1 MRIRMHSFT
10 FYIRFYSH
18 PIAFP
23 LFTILPSI
31 CNLHELPD
39 STGFYI
45 LLLLLLF
52 PFARCFLLLIVVGA
66 ISLRCG
72 KWSSTS
78 SGEDLWCYIMADCGE
93 VDMAIIIMPSN
104 RSRIQGMLCMTG
116 WGGGIRWSSV
126 VREMIHIY
134 IYMQCMYYMH
144 GCMSLITIT
153 NHYNRIKLHLS
164 ICDSSRQRSE
174 KKSRKKKCISSVL
187 RCHSYPIQNEY
198 ACLECASP
206 SSTSTS
212 LLRWFKM
219 HTHRIMVHVGQH
231 IPCFL
236 SFKCAQRQSAYRKT
250 IELCMHSF
258 ILFSLFNEWRAR
270 TQTRPTSVMG
280 HKWCVCVCMLAHKH
294 TYYMDK
300 RFECIANR
308 AAIGY
313 WWRTF

>member
-1 MRIRMHSFT
+1 MKSIKLFERLKDSQNLMRIRMHSFT

-116 WGGGIRWSSV
+116 WGGGHSV
-126 VREMIHIY
+126 IVCRTRDDTYIHIHA
-134 IYMQCMYYMH
+134 MYVLYARMH
-144 GCMSLITIT
+144 VTNNDYKSL
-153 NHYNRIKLHLS
+153 
-164 ICDSSRQRSE
+164 
-174 KKSRKKKCISSVL
+174 
-187 RCHSYPIQNEY
+187 
-198 ACLECASP
+198 
-206 SSTSTS
+206 
-212 LLRWFKM
+212 
-219 HTHRIMVHVGQH
+219 
-231 IPCFL
+231 
-236 SFKCAQRQSAYRKT
+236 
-250 IELCMHSF
+250 
-258 ILFSLFNEWRAR
+258 
-270 TQTRPTSVMG
+270 
-280 HKWCVCVCMLAHKH
+280 
-294 TYYMDK
+294 
-300 RFECIANR
+300 
-308 AAIGY
+308 
-313 WWRTF
+313 

>member
-126 VREMIHIY
+126 VREMIHIC
-134 IYMQCMYYMH
+134 ICMYYMH

-174 KKSRKKKCISSVL
+174 KKSRKKNVFHLCWDVI
-187 RCHSYPIQNEY
+187 PIQYRMNTR
-198 ACLECASP
+198 ASNVHHRAPPVRRFCADS
-206 SSTSTS
+206 
-212 LLRWFKM
+212 KC
-219 HTHRIMVHVGQH
+219 TH
-231 IPCFL
+231 
-236 SFKCAQRQSAYRKT
+236 
-250 IELCMHSF
+250 IELWCMLASTF
-258 ILFSLFNEWRAR
+258 FASSRSNARSANRRTERPSNSVCIVLYCFPFSTNGAHVHKHVR
-270 TQTRPTSVMG
+270 RPSWATNDV
-280 HKWCVCVCMLAHKH
+280 CVCVC
-294 TYYMDK
+294 
-300 RFECIANR
+300 
-308 AAIGY
+308 
-313 WWRTF
+313 